1 MANKKGL
8 LIVLGGA
15 SVVVIISLIYLTHF
29 TRITSPYLCEFCH
42 NTYYDYREYAFN
54 SKAVAA
60 PMPRGLLYG
69 GILYG
74 CAECHRD
81 AFREF
86 KNSDHS
92 KTEKAERPGCQNCHE
107 PHNVI
112 NFTRYMFST
121 SPFLGAKG
129 ISEDVMIGSREWES
143 KVKPGWDKKV
153 REGFLKKED
162 KACKDCHKEKDID
175 WDLEAHKIAKKEKM
189 TTCIDCHFNLVHKG
203 SPWPEME
210 AKKEKL
216 GI

>member
-1 MANKKGL
+1 MQMSMNSKKGIL
-8 LIVLGGA
+8 VILGSA
-15 SVVVIISLIYLTHF
+15 VVFVAMVFVYLGYAA
-29 TRITSPYLCEFCH
+29 RITSPYLCEFCH
-42 NTYYDYREYAFN
+42 STYYDYREYAFN
-54 SKAVAA
+54 AKAVAA
-60 PMPRGLLYG
+60 PMPRGV
-69 GILYG
+69 LYG

-81 AFREF
+81 SFREF

-143 KVKPGWDKKV
+143 KVKPEWDKKV
-153 REGFLKKED
+153 RDGFLKSD
-162 KACKDCHKEKDID
+162 KMCTDCHKEID
-175 WDLEAHKIAKKEKM
+175 WDLEAHRIAKKEKM
-189 TTCIDCHFNLVHKG
+189 TCIECHFNLVHKG
-203 SPWPEME
+203 SPWPEKE